1 MKKGEG
7 KENTAAVEESKV
19 KKKVAGGKCWRGK
32 WLSLL
37 CVTGEISNIFNFQKK
52 ELAGEYL

>member
-7 KENTAAVEESKV
+7 KENAAAVEESKV

-37 CVTGEISNIFNFQKK
+37 CVTGEISNRFP
-52 ELAGEYL
+52 L

>member
-7 KENTAAVEESKV
+7 KENAAAVEESKV

-37 CVTGEISNIFNFQKK
+37 CVTGEISNRFPLLIFLTFNKRN
-52 ELAGEYL
+52 